1 MMEVLLCLAE
11 KRGEVVSKEQ
21 LIRTVW
27 ANTFVTDDVL
37 TRCISELR
45 RALHD
50 DPKNPKVIQTIH
62 KKGYRLVAPVSS
74 IEPESLLMVSLP
86 PQVPSASAPPIS
98 AKHHSSRRWTVLLG
112 AVILFAVGVAL
123 TANFFRHRAPLLNS
137 KDPIIVAEFVNA
149 SGDPVFDG
157 TLRQGLAAQLGQ
169 SPYLNI
175 LSDEQIVAT
184 LHLMGEPSG
193 TKLTSELA
201 RQVCQRTGGSAM
213 LSGSVAQIGGQYELV
228 LNAINCSNGAR
239 LASAEAIAGDRN
251 HILDALDRVST
262 QLRSQLGESLASIQ
276 KFNAPLE
283 EVTTPSL
290 DALQAYTLGWRAH
303 LSGDEWT
310 ASPSFERAISLDPNF
325 AMAYAALGSS
335 YGSEGE
341 SARAVSYLQKA
352 YDRREQ
358 LSERERFYVS
368 SHYEMNATGD
378 LEKANQIFRM
388 WAQRY
393 PQDVVPVEDM
403 GWNYLGLGYYDKSMA
418 AGRRVL
424 ALAPDLDLPYELL
437 GYSYLGLNR
446 FDEQAAILQQSKSRG
461 IDSPIIHVLTY
472 DLGFL
477 RQDSAQM
484 ERELV
489 WAQGKPGVED
499 VLLDYQSD
507 AQSFSGHIA
516 QADEWSA
523 RAVASARRSGAHE
536 RAASYLAEQALRDA
550 LNQDFR
556 RARIE
561 AAAALRAEIVPETQV
576 EGALAFALSG
586 DSRRAQKIADD
597 LAQQYPLDTI
607 TQFNY
612 LPTIRAAI
620 ALDQKL
626 PANALASLHA
636 AEPYELGTVGVM
648 FGMCPAYVRGLAYL
662 AARRGPEAQAEF
674 QKILDHPGVALNAPG
689 NIRPL
694 AHLQIAKAY
703 AIEGEF
709 AKARE
714 AYRDFFE
721 LWKDADPAIP
731 ILKQAESEYSKL
743 REP

>member
-74 IEPESLLMVSLP
+74 IEPESLLIVSLP

-403 GWNYLGLGYYDKSMA
+403 GWNYLGLGYYDRSLA

-424 ALAPDLDLPYELL
+424 ALAPDFDLPYELL

-446 FDEQAAILQQSKSRG
+446 FDEQAAILRQSKSHG

-477 RQDSAQM
+477 RRDLAQM

-499 VLLDYQSD
+499 VLFDFQSD
-507 AQSFSGHIA
+507 AQSFSGHVA
-516 QADEWSA
+516 QADDWSA

-550 LNQDFR
+550 LNHDFH

-561 AAAALRAEIVPETQV
+561 AAAALRAEVVPETQV

-586 DSRRAQKIADD
+586 DSREAQKIAGD

-620 ALDQKL
+620 ALDQKR
-626 PANALASLHA
+626 PANALASVHA
-636 AEPYELGTVGVM
+636 AAPYELGTVGVM

-662 AARRGPEAQAEF
+662 AARRGPEARAEF

>member
-74 IEPESLLMVSLP
+74 IEPESLLIVSLP

-239 LASAEAIAGDRN
+239 LASAEAVAGDRS
-251 HILDALDRVST
+251 HILNALGRVST

-358 LSERERFYVS
+358 LSEREKFYVS

-620 ALDQKL
+620 ALDQEL
-626 PANALASLHA
+626 PANALASLHGA
-636 AEPYELGTVGVM
+636 APYELGTVGVM
-648 FGMCPAYVRGLAYL
+648 FGMCPTYVRGLAYL

>member
-74 IEPESLLMVSLP
+74 IEPESLLIVSLP

-461 IDSPIIHVLTY
+461 IDSPIIHILTY

-477 RQDSAQM
+477 RRDSAQM

-499 VLLDYQSD
+499 VLFDFQSD

-561 AAAALRAEIVPETQV
+561 AAAALRAEVVPETQV

-586 DSRRAQKIADD
+586 DSREAQKIADD

-731 ILKQAESEYSKL
+731 ILKQAESEYSKF

>member
-74 IEPESLLMVSLP
+74 IEPESLLIVSLP

-620 ALDQKL
+620 ALDQEL
-626 PANALASLHA
+626 PANALASLHGA
-636 AEPYELGTVGVM
+636 APYELGTLGVM
-648 FGMCPAYVRGLAYL
+648 FGMCPTYVRGLAYL

-731 ILKQAESEYSKL
+731 ILKQAESEYSKF
-743 REP
+743 R